1 MIVKLKSLFNK
12 TLKYILPITLTYFSY
27 LIILNSYNYFLN
39 DGFSIPTEL
48 RGWFLMS
55 IISPI
60 MTGLLSTSN
69 WINWIERHILYSH
82 IWDEKINGSNV
93 IEWLTL
99 YLMKNKIYAFDG
111 LTKIITNKNSI
122 WWNDNKT
129 LSARPQIYELPSG
142 WIIFKYKSLYLLAY
156 FPYPSIHETSY
167 SPTINTFSNITI
179 YSLKKISWSEFLED
193 ISNFYYDN
201 NQNTHKMI
209 VYRNIEKYVDD
220 GCKTMIDL
228 RDDASI
234 EMCFGNPEKEKV
246 WNSVLNFFNIE
257 TKNYFKKLNQPYK
270 TAYLIHGPTGT
281 GKTELL
287 FQLVSYT
294 WRLYQRPLYIIN
306 PTGLNDSQLEEM
318 FNGIQSG
325 FILVDEW
332 DLFLDNTNTNNSTN
346 KDITMPSLNC
356 WLNILDRAPGELI
369 FWFTTNN
376 YQNLAKFNDGALI
389 RPGRI
394 DHIHKFDKMTANEV
408 RKAWNY
414 FNPNDNNL
422 KMIKDEDLDGLTIS
436 HIINHLK
443 KKLPIYE
450 LSNQITKTN

>member
-1 MIVKLKSLFNK
+1 MIVKLKSLLNK
-12 TLKYILPITLTYFSY
+12 SLKYILPLILTYLSY
-27 LIILNSYNYFLN
+27 FIISSIYEHSFT
-39 DGFSIPTEL
+39 DGLSIPTEL

-82 IWDEKINGSNV
+82 IWDEKINGTNV

-99 YLMKNKIYAFDG
+99 YLMKHKVYAFDG

-122 WWNDNKT
+122 WWDDNKT

-142 WIIFKYKSLYLLAY
+142 WIIFKYKSKYLLAY
-156 FPYPSIHETSY
+156 FPYPSVHETNFSHAL
-167 SPTINTFSNITI
+167 NTYSNITI
-179 YSLKKISWSEFLED
+179 YSLKRINWGFFLED
-193 ISNFYYDN
+193 ISNYYYDN
-201 NQNTHKMI
+201 NQNATKMT

-228 RDDASI
+228 RQNASI
-234 EMCFGNPEKEKV
+234 DMCFGNPEKEKV
-246 WNSVLNFFNIE
+246 WNSVLDFFNIE
-257 TKNYFKKLNQPYK
+257 TKNYFKKINQPYK

-287 FQLVSYT
+287 FQLVSFT
-294 WRLYQRPLYIIN
+294 WKNYQRPLYIIN
-306 PTGLNDSQLEEM
+306 PTGLNDNQLEDL
-318 FNGIQSG
+318 FNGIQTG

-332 DLFLDNTNTNNSTN
+332 DLFLDNELKN
-346 KDITMPSLNC
+346 KDVDMPSINS

-394 DHIHKFDKMTANEV
+394 DHIHKFDKMTPSEV

-414 FNPNDNNL
+414 FNPNDIDL

-436 HIINHLK
+436 HIVNHLK
-443 KKLPIYE
+443 KKLPIIE
-450 LSNQITKTN
+450 LVKNNKK

>member
-1 MIVKLKSLFNK
+1 MIKSLIHKSFK
-12 TLKYILPITLTYFSY
+12 FLIPLTITYFSY
-27 LIILNSYNYFLN
+27 LILSYMYNYSFA

-60 MTGLLSTSN
+60 MTGLLSTRN

-82 IWDEKINGSNV
+82 VWEEQINGSIV
-93 IEWLTL
+93 IDWLTL
-99 YLMKNKIYAFDG
+99 YLMKNKVYAFDG
-111 LTKIITNKNSI
+111 LTKIITNKNSVY
-122 WWNDNKT
+122 WNDNLT

-156 FPYPSIHETSY
+156 FPYPSTHQTNYSHAVETY
-167 SPTINTFSNITI
+167 SNITV
-179 YSLKKISWSEFLED
+179 YSFRKIIWRNFLED

-201 NQNTHKMI
+201 NQNSNKI
-209 VYRNIEKYVDD
+209 ILYRNIEKYLDD
-220 GCKTMIDL
+220 SCKSLLEL
-228 RDDASI
+228 RENASI
-234 EMCFGNPEKEKV
+234 DMCFGNQEKEKV
-246 WNSVLNFFNIE
+246 WNSVIDFFNIE
-257 TKNYFKKLNQPYK
+257 TKKYFKKINQPYK

-287 FQLVSYT
+287 FQLVSFT
-294 WRLYQRPLYIIN
+294 WKIYQKPLYIIN
-306 PTGLNDSQLEEM
+306 PTGLSDSQLEEL
-318 FNGIQSG
+318 FNSIQSG
-325 FILVDEW
+325 FILIDEW
-332 DLFLDNTNTNNSTN
+332 DLFLDNTNTNPKN
-346 KDITMPSLNC
+346 KDIIFPSLNC

-376 YQNLAKFNDGALI
+376 YQTLAKLNDGALI

-394 DHIHKFDKMTANEV
+394 DHIHKFDKMTASEA

-414 FNPNDNNL
+414 FNPNDNNI
-422 KMIKDEDLDGLTIS
+422 KMIKDENLEGVTIA

-443 KKLPIYE
+443 KKIPIQE
-450 LSNQITKTN
+450 IMK